1 MFPID
6 LYKKRWMNTCFSKP
20 SPYTQVNH
28 FISIQYKN
36 KATTLPVQKA
46 ELVVWVYSHWQSSH

>member
-1 MFPID
+1 
-6 LYKKRWMNTCFSKP
+6 MNTCFSKP

-46 ELVVWVYSHWQSSH
+46 ELGV